1 MRISN
6 TQALAV
12 VLLVVSGCGGGG
24 SSGPQPMPPVDPP
37 SGPITF
43 HCAKDSTCPEL
54 IVAGDPHSTLNGQPD
69 PFRGYGDPSL
79 EYDPDTGTL
88 WMAYSWLNTQISDP
102 TPPPVFDL
110 GVRTRLARSD
120 DNGNTFTF
128 VRSVN
133 EMQIEQHPDTGVMGW
148 STHEVPTLVKEP
160 SGSWQLLWLK
170 YFNPLGTVAGV
181 DERQEFLYWR
191 TTAPAP
197 DQLGDNSEVWG
208 YSLATSP
215 SWGAPLNFND
225 IPELA
230 DCILQ
235 SEPAFFAFDG
245 ETYLATSC
253 LVADATGRRTDLER
267 LVLLR
272 QNATG
277 YDFVGVI
284 LDSSDADDLGVDTIE
299 QADISIARD
308 GNIILLTTP
317 IVLGADPSHQGCVV
331 FEFEDFASASL
342 ARDQNGVALPRAV
355 ITADGNSLGPG
366 LCTYD
371 ADSDTGV
378 LLIITTVTG
387 VGPTTDV
394 ELSMHATGIHP

>member
-1 MRISN
+1 MAIL
-6 TQALAV
+6 LAV
-12 VLLVVSGCGGGG
+12 AGCGGG
-24 SSGPQPMPPVDPP
+24 SGGAQQTPVIDPP
-37 SGPITF
+37 SGPTTF
-43 HCAKDSTCPEL
+43 HCSKDSTCPEV
-54 IVAGDPHSTLNGQPD
+54 IVVGDPHSTLNAQPD

-79 EYDPDTGTL
+79 EYDAATATL
-88 WMAYSWLNTQISDP
+88 WMAYSWLNTEISDP
-102 TPPPVFDL
+102 TSPPVFDL

-148 STHEVPTLVKEP
+148 STHEVPTLVREP

-170 YFNPLGTVAGV
+170 YFNPFGTIDGV

-191 TTAPAP
+191 TTSAVP

-208 YSLATSP
+208 RSMATSP
-215 SWGAPLNFND
+215 SWGAPLDLND

-235 SEPAFFAFDG
+235 SEPALFAFNG

-272 QNATG
+272 ENASG

-284 LDSSDADDLGVDTIE
+284 LDSSDADDLGVDTVE

-308 GNIILLTTP
+308 GRIILLTTP
-317 IVLGADPSHQGCVV
+317 IVLDADPSHQGCVV

-342 ARDQNGVALPRAV
+342 TRDPNGVALPRTV
-355 ITADGNSLGPG
+355 ITADGNGLGPG

-371 ADSDTGV
+371 ANSDTGV

-387 VGPTTDV
+387 TGTNTDI
-394 ELSMHATGIHP
+394 EFSMHATGVHP

>member
-6 TQALAV
+6 LHTLAV
-12 VLLVVSGCGGGG
+12 VLLVVSGCGG
-24 SSGPQPMPPVDPP
+24 SSDETQTIPPIDPP

-43 HCAKDSTCPEL
+43 HCAKDSSCPE
-54 IVAGDPHSTLNGQPD
+54 IVVVGDPHSTLNAQPD

-79 EYDPDTGTL
+79 EYDSATGTL
-88 WMAYSWLNTQISDP
+88 WMAYSWLNTEISDP
-102 TPPPVFDL
+102 TSPSGFDL

-128 VRSVN
+128 VQSVN
-133 EMQIEQHPDTGVMGW
+133 EMQMEQHPDTGVMGW
-148 STHEVPTLVKEP
+148 STHEVPTLTREP

-170 YFNPLGTVAGV
+170 YFNPFGTTDGV

-191 TTAPAP
+191 TTSASPEL
-197 DQLGDNSEVWG
+197 LGDNSEVWG
-208 YSLATSP
+208 YSIATSP
-215 SWGAPLNFND
+215 SWGAPLNFNN

-230 DCILQ
+230 DCIVQ
-235 SEPAFFAFDG
+235 SEPALFAFNG

-253 LVADATGRRTDLER
+253 LVADVTGRRTDLER

-272 QNATG
+272 QNAAT

-308 GNIILLTTP
+308 GRIILLGTP
-317 IVLGADPSHQGCVV
+317 IVLNADPSHQGCVV
-331 FEFEDFASASL
+331 FEFENFASASL
-342 ARDQNGVALPRAV
+342 TRDQNGVALPRAV

-387 VGPTTDV
+387 SGPTTDI
-394 ELSMHATGIHP
+394 EFSMHATGVHP

>member
-1 MRISN
+1 MRILIRH
-6 TQALAV
+6 TLVGILLAV
-12 VLLVVSGCGGGG
+12 AGCGGG
-24 SSGPQPMPPVDPP
+24 SGGTGQTPVTDPP

-43 HCAKDSTCPEL
+43 HCAKDSSCPEIF
-54 IVAGDPHSTLNGQPD
+54 IVGDPHSTQNGQPD

-79 EYDPDTGTL
+79 EYDSSTGTL

-120 DNGNTFTF
+120 DNGNTFNF

-133 EMQIEQHPDTGVMGW
+133 TMQVEQHPDTGVMGW
-148 STHEVPTLVKEP
+148 STHEVPTLTQEP

-170 YFNPLGTVAGV
+170 YFNPFGTVDGV

-191 TTAPAP
+191 TTAAAP

-208 YSLATSP
+208 RSIATSP
-215 SWGAPLNFND
+215 SWAAPFYFND

-235 SEPAFFAFDG
+235 TEPALFAFNS
-245 ETYLATSC
+245 ETYFATTC

-284 LDSSDADDLGVDTIE
+284 LDNDDAVDLGVDTVE

-308 GNIILLTTP
+308 GRIILLTTP
-317 IVLGADPSHQGCVV
+317 IILDADPSHQGCIV
-331 FEFEDFASASL
+331 FEFENFANASL
-342 ARDQNGVALPRAV
+342 SRDQNGVALPRAV

-371 ADSDTGV
+371 ANSDTGV

-387 VGPTTDV
+387 SGPTTDI
-394 ELSMHATGIHP
+394 EFSMHATGVHP